1 MIERK
6 KKIYLIQILL
16 LITGL
21 ITLFYTYKN
30 SHTPNVNQIVS
41 EEKKIEIKDRTKNE
55 SDDVD
60 VFFNIKYSG
69 IDLAGNRYILKAE
82 KAVSDKLNKE
92 VIKMNNVNAVFYFKD
107 DSVLNVKSE
116 KGIYNN
122 RTLDITFTKNVF
134 ADYGES
140 KLFAQKAEYFNSK
153 NYIEISENV
162 RVKSD
167 EGKLYA
173 EKLFLDIK
181 EETLNISSSN
191 DEKVNAVI
199 NLK

>member
-30 SHTPNVNQIVS
+30 RHTPDVNQIVS

-60 VFFNIKYSG
+60 IFFNIKYSG

-107 DSVLNVKSE
+107 DSILNVKSE

-134 ADYGES
+134 ADYGKS

-153 NYIEISENV
+153 NYIEISDNV

>member
-30 SHTPNVNQIVS
+30 RNTPDVNQIVT

-69 IDLAGNRYILKAE
+69 IDLAGNRYIPKAE

-107 DSVLNVKSE
+107 DSILNVKSE

-134 ADYGES
+134 ADYGKS

-153 NYIEISENV
+153 NYIEISDNV

>member
-1 MIERK
+1 M
-6 KKIYLIQILL
+6 KKIFVIILILL
-16 LITGL
+16 L
-21 ITLFYTYKN
+21 
-30 SHTPNVNQIVS
+30 P
-41 EEKKIEIKDRTKNE
+41 
-55 SDDVD
+55 
-60 VFFNIKYSG
+60 
-69 IDLAGNRYILKAE
+69 
-82 KAVSDKLNKE
+82 
-92 VIKMNNVNAVFYFKD
+92 
-107 DSVLNVKSE
+107 
-116 KGIYNN
+116 
-122 RTLDITFTKNVF
+122 
-134 ADYGES
+134 S

>member
-1 MIERK
+1 
-6 KKIYLIQILL
+6 
-16 LITGL
+16 
-21 ITLFYTYKN
+21 
-30 SHTPNVNQIVS
+30 
-41 EEKKIEIKDRTKNE
+41 
-55 SDDVD
+55 
-60 VFFNIKYSG
+60 
-69 IDLAGNRYILKAE
+69 
-82 KAVSDKLNKE
+82 
-92 VIKMNNVNAVFYFKD
+92 
-107 DSVLNVKSE
+107 
-116 KGIYNN
+116 
-122 RTLDITFTKNVF
+122 
-134 ADYGES
+134 
-140 KLFAQKAEYFNSK
+140 